1 MKPLKL
7 FSLLSSKRCTI
18 VSGLF
23 YPAVFMAQCPLGG
36 SMCDISHRY
45 VKEINIKNMLKC
57 LKNYGYTLF

>member
-23 YPAVFMAQCPLGG
+23 YPAVFMPQCPLGG

-45 VKEINIKNMLKC
+45 VTEIIVINMV
-57 LKNYGYTLF
+57 TL